1 MTATTKALRQSAF
14 IPNVEGDMFIATQKT
29 IIDKCNSSAVL
40 AGNVTLRIVQ
50 SGGTPGDEHR
60 QAHKAVNISENYSW
74 PEIVGQTLEVGDSIR
89 GVCSVASA
97 VTLRLSGRE
106 IT

>member
-1 MTATTKALRQSAF
+1 MTVTTKTLRQSAYVPSAEADLF
-14 IPNVEGDMFIATQKT
+14 VATQKT
-29 IIDKCNSSAVL
+29 IIDKCQSTAVL

-60 QAHKAVNISENYSW
+60 QAYKAFNIADSYSW

-89 GVCSVASA
+89 GVSTIASA

>member
-1 MTATTKALRQSAF
+1 MSVTTKALRQSAYVANAEADLF
-14 IPNVEGDMFIATQKT
+14 VATQKT
-29 IIDKCNSSAVL
+29 IIDKCNSVAVL

-60 QAHKAVNISENYSW
+60 QAYKALIINDGYSW